1 MKQIWASQARRIDA
15 LSLRERVIMFASIA
29 LALAG
34 LADMLVLSPALA
46 ERRQLTA
53 QMRQQTQQL
62 EALRSQLAANGP
74 GRNDDSPEGRQRA
87 AMAHARDEQAAL
99 DAQIRRELAGREDMA
114 RLPAVLDRLLQ
125 RHERLTLVSLASA
138 APQRAT
144 AAATQAA
151 LRWQAVDLSV
161 SGQYADLLQYV
172 AELEQTLPGLRWG
185 PLQIS
190 TPSTP
195 PVLTVRLMLVGE
207 AS

>member
-53 QMRQQTQQL
+53 QMRQQTQQI
-62 EALRSQLAANGP
+62 EALRSQLAASGP
-74 GRNDDSPEGRQRA
+74 GQKDESPEARLRA
-87 AMAHARDEQAAL
+87 ALARARDEQRAL
-99 DAQIRRELAGREDMA
+99 DEQIRRELAGREEMA

-125 RHERLTLVSLASA
+125 RHERLSLVSLASA
-138 APQRAT
+138 APPRPPS
-144 AAATQAA
+144 AANQPA

-161 SGQYADLLQYV
+161 SGQYADLLLYL
-172 AELEQTLPGLRWG
+172 AELEQALPGLRWG
-185 PLQIS
+185 PLQIA
-190 TPSTP
+190 TPSMP
-195 PVLTVRLMLVGE
+195 PVLTLRLMLVGD